1 MEPPTIEEPWKA
13 DFVPDVECL
22 FSMEKGVYK
31 ITQDSKEKGSAPPSD
46 AHFPP
51 LAEFVSDMQL
61 MCAMIADG
69 PL

>member
-13 DFVPDVECL
+13 NFLEDLDYQ
-22 FSMEKGVYK
+22 FSMDKGVC
-31 ITQDSKEKGSAPPSD
+31 QVFSKESGTYQRKD
-46 AHFPP
+46 FHYP
-51 LAEFVSDMQL
+51 LLSEFVSDMQL